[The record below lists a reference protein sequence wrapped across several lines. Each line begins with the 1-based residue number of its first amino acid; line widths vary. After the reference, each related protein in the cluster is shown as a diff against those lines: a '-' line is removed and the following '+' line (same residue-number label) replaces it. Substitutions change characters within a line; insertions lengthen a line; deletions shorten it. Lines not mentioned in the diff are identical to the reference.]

1 MSAISEIDICNL
13 ALDQIKGGTVVSIE
27 APETPTEAL
36 CARWYNQVRREVLR
50 KAPWNF
56 AIKRGILAR
65 NSTSPMFQY
74 ADAYD
79 LPSDHI
85 RILTINELD
94 AIDVDYEIEDNQ
106 ILLDNSGGPLYV
118 RYIFDQQTVTK
129 FDALFTR
136 LFYLELAMKMAINIS
151 GKQTFKNGLAGEIML
166 ALTEASAIDG
176 QERPPKRKE
185 QSKLLRA
192 RRMGGIGNPT
202 RHDM

>member
-1 MSAISEIDICNL
+1 MSAVSEVDICNL
-13 ALDQIKGGTVVSIE
+13 ALDQIKGGTIVSLE
-27 APETPTEAL
+27 SPETNTEAL
-36 CARWYNQVRREVLR
+36 CARWYHQTRREVLR

-56 AIKRGILAR
+56 AIKRIILAR
-65 NSTSPMFQY
+65 NSASPIFQY

-79 LPSDHI
+79 LPADHI
-85 RILTINELD
+85 RILTINEQD
-94 AIDVDYEIEDNQ
+94 AVDVDYEIEDNQ
-106 ILLDNSGGPLYV
+106 ILLDNSGGPLYI

-151 GKQTFKNGLAGEIML
+151 GKQTFKNGLAAEIAL

-192 RRMGGIGNPT
+192 RRMGSFSNPT
-202 RHDM
+202 RYDM